1 MNIYVHTDMKMGTS
15 IQIKF
20 KVISGS
26 LMFFHDDW
34 YHSCREVPATCV
46 ARYPTT
52 IFNVRQVNC
61 RLG

>member
-1 MNIYVHTDMKMGTS
+1 MGTF
-15 IQIKF
+15 IQIKP

-34 YHSCREVPATCV
+34 YQSCREMLAMCV